1 MATYEQHG
9 DSVYLTELDN
19 TTKAVVEECAALI
32 EGALQH
38 FSTRYHGSLKAE
50 IPGNKCRGVYKK
62 LEWLFREK
70 ERLQELRE
78 KLHKNTER
86 LTLLNG
92 LAAR

>member
-9 DSVYLTELDN
+9 RSVYLTELDRA
-19 TTKAVVEECAALI
+19 TKTVVEECAALI

-38 FSTRYHGSLKAE
+38 FGTRYHGSLQTE
-50 IPGNKCRGVYKK
+50 GSGNKCRDAYKK
-62 LEWLFREK
+62 IEWALREK
-70 ERLQELRE
+70 ERLLELRE
-78 KLHKNTER
+78 KLQRNTER